1 MPLVGHAIRPNLRL
15 CSPAVSALTCGFGI
29 EDLRNV
35 FIKKLLTRHVLCDNA
50 LVKRAS
56 GSMHID
62 DTSRQYVTAGGE
74 RHVTRCLLLRRSYR
88 DENGKPRNETLAN
101 LSALPDNA
109 IAALKLALKGATLVE
124 ADSVFEVERSLPH
137 GNVAAA
143 HIMAGKLGLQAL
155 LGPPCMDRDIAYALI
170 VSQALR
176 PKSKLSTVRWWNSG
190 DTTLASDLGIAGVTT
205 DDVYDA
211 MDWLLAQKGKIE
223 KKLARRHL
231 REGGLAMYDLSSSWV
246 EGTCCELAAFGH
258 SRDAKRGRMQIEYGL
273 LTDPGGR
280 PVGIDLFKGNTADAI
295 AFKTAVDKAR
305 KDFGLKELVFV
316 GDRGMITKTRI
327 EDLRK
332 VEGAG
337 WVTALKAP
345 DIAALAAD
353 GGPLQMSLFDTQN
366 FAEVTHPDYPGER
379 LVCCRNPAL
388 AESRRLKRE
397 ALLAA
402 TEADLAKIQKSVA
415 AGRLKNKDK
424 IGVRVGKV
432 IGKHKV
438 GKHFTWQI
446 TDSGFSYQR
455 DEEKIAA
462 EAALDGI
469 YVIRTTI
476 TAETTDAPGVV
487 RTYKNLKY
495 VERDFKT
502 IKTGDLDIR
511 PIRHYLPG
519 RVEAHLLICMLA
531 AYLTWHLHKAFAPLT
546 FTDEDIPQPAD
557 PVAPA
562 QRSPRATVKDAVK
575 ETPDGLPL
583 YRYRDLLEHLET
595 LDRQVIN
602 FAGQHIEKLTTPTP
616 VQARAFDLL
625 GSPVPVR
632 LT

>member
-1 MPLVGHAIRPNLRL
+1 MSR
-15 CSPAVSALTCGFGI
+15 
-29 EDLRNV
+29 
-35 FIKKLLTRHVLCDNA
+35 TRYPLCDNG

-74 RHVTRCLLLRRSYR
+74 RRVTRCLLLRRSYR

-109 IAALKLALKGATLVE
+109 IAALRLALKGAVLVDAE
-124 ADSVFEVERSLPH
+124 SAFEVERSVPH

-143 HIMAGKLGLQAL
+143 HVMAGQLGLRSL
-155 LGPPCMDRDIAYALI
+155 LGAPCPQRDIACALI
-170 VSQALR
+170 LSRVVR
-176 PKSKLSTVRWWNSG
+176 PKSKLSTVRWWNAG
-190 DTTLASDLGIAGVTT
+190 DTTLAADLGVAGAST
-205 DDVYDA
+205 DDVYEA

-231 REGGLAMYDLSSSWV
+231 REGGIAMYDLSSSWV
-246 EGTCCELAAFGH
+246 EGTRCELAAFGY
-258 SRDAKRGRMQIEYGL
+258 SRDGKRGRAQIEYGL
-273 LTDPGGR
+273 LTDPEGR

-295 AFKTAVDKAR
+295 AFKTAVGKVR
-305 KDFGLKELVFV
+305 KDFGLKELVFA

-327 EDLRK
+327 ADLRAL
-332 VEGAG
+332 EGAG

-345 DIAALAAD
+345 DIAVLAAD
-353 GGPLQMSLFDTQN
+353 GGPLQLSLSGEQN
-366 FAEVTHPDYPGER
+366 LAEITHPDYPGER
-379 LVCCRNPAL
+379 LACCRNPAL

-397 ALLAA
+397 SLLAA
-402 TEADLAKIQKSVA
+402 TQADLEKIRASVA
-415 AGRLKNKDK
+415 AGRLKDKDK
-424 IGVRVGKV
+424 IGIRVGKV

-438 GKHFTWQI
+438 GKHFTWDI
-446 TDSGFSYQR
+446 TGDGFTFRR
-455 DEEKIAA
+455 DQEKIAA
-462 EAALDGI
+462 EARLDGI

-476 TAETTDAPGVV
+476 TADTADAPGVV
-487 RTYKNLKY
+487 RIYKNLKY

-502 IKTGDLDIR
+502 IKIDDLDIR
-511 PIRHYLPG
+511 PIRHYLAG

-531 AYLTWHLHKAFAPLT
+531 AYLTWHLRKAFAPLT
-546 FTDEDIPQPAD
+546 FTDEEIPEPGD
-557 PVAPA
+557 PVIPA
-562 QRSPRATVKDAVK
+562 QRSPQAAVKDAVK

-583 YRYRDLLEHLET
+583 YRYRDLLEHLAT

-602 FAGQHIEKLTTPTP
+602 FAGQQIEKITTPTP

-625 GSPVPVR
+625 GSPVPAR